1 MHYLIADSFTA
12 SLIRLTAVEQKAV
25 KTSAFDLQID
35 PSSPGLSFH
44 RIEKSKDAHFWSVRV
59 NADIR
64 LIVHKTDASLLLCY
78 VAHHDDAYDWAE
90 RRKIERHPTTG
101 AAQLVEIR
109 ERVEEFTVYQPAPV
123 AQAADVPQERFQP
136 PLFLTLSE
144 DELLSVGVPPEWIK
158 DVRNTTEN
166 NFFDLADHL
175 PAEASEALLDYAA
188 NGVLRLPS
196 AIADDSDPFAHPDA
210 LRRFRLLENI
220 EELERAFDYPW
231 DKWTI
236 FLHPAQKQVVEK
248 RYGGPARISGS
259 AGTGKT
265 IVALHRAVHL
275 ARKHP
280 GTKVLLTTFSES
292 LARNL
297 DVKIGRLAGNE
308 PEVLG
313 SITVR
318 SIRAIGRELYE
329 SAFGSANFA
338 ETEKIS
344 VLLEGIGKALDL
356 DYSRKFMLSEWSDVV
371 DAWGIDCWEDYR
383 DVARLGRKTRLGPK
397 QREGLWAMFSQLRS
411 QLAASGLTTWPG
423 LFARLSAHFK
433 EASPFDYVVVDEAQD
448 VGVAEL
454 RFLSVMGGKNPEGL
468 FFAGDL
474 GQRIFQQPFSWR
486 SLGVDIRG
494 RSQSLKINYRTSH
507 QIRSQADR
515 LLPSQISDVDGNSE
529 NRKGTIS
536 LFDGPTPKIEFFNDA
551 NAEADG
557 VAAWIMDLVEDGVAP
572 EEIGIFVRSENQ
584 LDRAKMVAEI
594 CGLPADHL
602 SDSTPRDT
610 SGISIGTMHD
620 AKGLEFRAVA
630 VMACDDE
637 IIPLNERVENV
648 ADESDLEEVYASERH
663 LLYVA
668 CTRARDF
675 LMVSGVEPVSEF
687 LGDMT
692 GHETR

>member
-1 MHYLIADSFTA
+1 MHFLIADSFTA
-12 SLIRLTAVEQKAV
+12 SLLRLTAQEQKAV
-25 KTSAFDLQID
+25 KTSAFDLQLD

-64 LIVHKTDASLLLCY
+64 LIVHKTESSLLLCY
-78 VAHHDDAYDWAE
+78 AGHHDDAYGWAE

-109 ERVEEFTVYQPAPV
+109 ERVEEFTVYQAAPM
-123 AQAADVPQERFQP
+123 AEAADVPQERFQP
-136 PLFLTLSE
+136 PLFLALSE
-144 DELLSVGVPPEWIK
+144 DELLSVGVPPEWVK
-158 DVRNTTEN
+158 DVRNATEN
-166 NFFDLADHL
+166 NFFDLAEHL

-196 AIADDSDPFAHPDA
+196 AIADDTDPFAHPDA
-210 LRRFRLLENI
+210 LRRFRVLDNV
-220 EELERAFDYPW
+220 EELQRALDYPW
-231 DKWTI
+231 EKWTI

-265 IVALHRAVHL
+265 IVALHRAVFL
-275 ARKHP
+275 ARRNVKA
-280 GTKVLLTTFSES
+280 KVLLTTFSES
-292 LARNL
+292 LAKAL
-297 DVKIGRLAGNE
+297 EVKIGRLAGNE
-308 PEVLG
+308 PEVL
-313 SITVR
+313 SRITVR
-318 SIRAIGRELYE
+318 SLQAIGRELYE
-329 SAFGSANFA
+329 SAFGSPEFA
-338 ETEKIS
+338 ETAQIAE
-344 VLLEGIGKALDL
+344 LLEDISKSLGL
-356 DYSRKFMLSEWSDVV
+356 DYSRKFLLSEWTDVV
-371 DAWGIDCWEDYR
+371 DAWQIDSWEGYR

-397 QREGLWAMFSQLRS
+397 QREGLWSVFSKLRAQLTE
-411 QLAASGLTTWPG
+411 LGLVTWSG
-423 LFARLSAHFK
+423 LFARLSAHF
-433 EASPFDYVVVDEAQD
+433 ANAAPFHFVVVDEAQD

-454 RFLSVMGGKNPEGL
+454 RFLSSLGSKNSEGL

-494 RSQSLKINYRTSH
+494 RSQTLKINYRTSH
-507 QIRSQADR
+507 QIRTQADR
-515 LLPSQISDVDGNSE
+515 LLPGQISDVDGNSE

-536 LFDGPTPKIEFFNDA
+536 LFDGPAPNIEFFDDA
-551 NAEADG
+551 DAEAHA
-557 VAAWIMDLVEDGVAP
+557 VAQWILDLIEDGVAS
-572 EEIGIFVRSENQ
+572 EEVGIFVRSENQ
-584 LDRAKMVAEI
+584 LNRAMSAVAS
-594 CGLPADHL
+594 CGLTPIIL
-602 SDSTPRDT
+602 SGNSIQTGP
-610 SGISIGTMHD
+610 GISIGTMHD

-648 ADESDLEEVYASERH
+648 ADEADLEEVYASERH

-687 LGDMT
+687 LGDMA
-692 GHETR
+692 